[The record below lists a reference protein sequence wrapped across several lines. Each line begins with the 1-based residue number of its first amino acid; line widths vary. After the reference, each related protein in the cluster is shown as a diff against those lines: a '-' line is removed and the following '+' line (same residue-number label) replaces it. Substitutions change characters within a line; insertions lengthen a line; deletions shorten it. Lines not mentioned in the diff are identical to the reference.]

1 MAGDF
6 ADGGFEG
13 GGIGMSCVGVH
24 GVAVGS
30 YGERHALFLGELSR
44 GVHGCL
50 KMEQWKGWRRG
61 EGMMWD
67 VVGSSV
73 RLRGVQ

>member
-44 GVHGCL
+44 GVHGC
-50 KMEQWKGWRRG
+50 
-61 EGMMWD
+61 
-67 VVGSSV
+67 
-73 RLRGVQ
+73 